1 MNSSNWKRPLTD
13 HLDLSKPESTQLAK
27 NIFSDYIDG
36 ENPVFDEQ
44 TTVHIGADEYEDD
57 ATLYRNFVN
66 EMDDYMKSKNR
77 KMRMWGGL
85 TRIKSDTEVRGDGV
99 EINVW
104 SKDWADP
111 AEMYNLGFELINSLD
126 SNVYIVPAAGYYA
139 DYLNAASLY
148 ANWKPN
154 VFKSGNLNTT
164 IPAGDPQ
171 MIGGAY
177 ALWNDSID
185 TRGNGVTDYDVF
197 DRIYQP
203 MSALSEKLWGEGT
216 KTYNEVK
223 ATTAKVSTAP
233 NTNPYHEIESAGS
246 TYAEYNFDK
255 EDGSDASKNKYN
267 AVSAEHATY
276 TEGKVGKALSMK
288 SDTCIETP
296 LDKSPAG
303 TSLSFWVK
311 KGSRRIL

>member
-1 MNSSNWKRPLTD
+1 
-13 HLDLSKPESTQLAK
+13 
-27 NIFSDYIDG
+27 
-36 ENPVFDEQ
+36 
-44 TTVHIGADEYEDD
+44 
-57 ATLYRNFVN
+57 
-66 EMDDYMKSKNR
+66 
-77 KMRMWGGL
+77 
-85 TRIKSDTEVRGDGV
+85 
-99 EINVW
+99 
-104 SKDWADP
+104 
-111 AEMYNLGFELINSLD
+111 
-126 SNVYIVPAAGYYA
+126 
-139 DYLNAASLY
+139 
-148 ANWKPN
+148 
-154 VFKSGNLNTT
+154 
-164 IPAGDPQ
+164 

-246 TYAEYNFDK
+246 TYAEYNFNK

-276 TEGKVGKALSMK
+276 TEGKVGKACLWK
-288 SDTCIETP
+288 VI
-296 LDKSPAG
+296 PALKHRLTNLRQEPAFPSG
-303 TSLSFWVK
+303 
-311 KGSRRIL
+311 